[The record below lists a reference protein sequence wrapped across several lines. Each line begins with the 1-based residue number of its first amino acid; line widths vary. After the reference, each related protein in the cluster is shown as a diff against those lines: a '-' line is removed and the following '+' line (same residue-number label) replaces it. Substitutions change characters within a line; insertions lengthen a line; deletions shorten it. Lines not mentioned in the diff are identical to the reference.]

1 MVKTQ
6 KYQIAAACGVFLR
19 FLFKVGFN
27 DKKFRTLAKEFQR
40 PTIHLKKIDYG

>member
-19 FLFKVGFN
+19 FLFKGGFN
-27 DKKFRTLAKEFQR
+27 HKKPWTLAKEFR
-40 PTIHLKKIDYG
+40 APTFHPKKSDYG